1 MESNSEVDAGVF
13 VERSSKLKSKS
24 GKLNEIMEEIEG
36 NEGSEAVSKSEIS
49 FVEQVSDGI
58 LNFSDGNVKANSK
71 FNENEVASVASAA
84 KLAEEAT
91 EQVENRASEFSFPWE
106 SERDFKFVLDW
117 KIYVICNFAHFRSR
131 WIKNWQWYLNS
142 HDLINTFFYLS
153 SVWLPRE
160 VGRKENLQVLVPV
173 FLCFEGKVN

>member
-1 MESNSEVDAGVF
+1 MSESSCVESNSEVDAGVF

-24 GKLNEIMEEIEG
+24 GNLNEIMEEIEG

-58 LNFSDGNVKANSK
+58 LNFSDGNVKANSE

-91 EQVENRASEFSFPWE
+91 EQVENRASEF
-106 SERDFKFVLDW
+106 
-117 KIYVICNFAHFRSR
+117 HFRERVREISSLF
-131 WIKNWQWYLNS
+131 WIEKS
-142 HDLINTFFYLS
+142 M
-153 SVWLPRE
+153 
-160 VGRKENLQVLVPV
+160 
-173 FLCFEGKVN
+173 